1 MPVAIV
7 VVLKTQEILTAMTQ
21 APTISAMVVIALAA
35 MTHALRV
42 SRLATFQ
49 WKQNEDHILG
59 AYFWIGVRYK
69 TTED

>member
-35 MTHALRV
+35 MTQAPTISAMVVIALAAMTQALRV
-42 SRLATFQ
+42 ARIATFQ
-49 WKQNEDHILG
+49 W
-59 AYFWIGVRYK
+59 
-69 TTED
+69 

>member
-35 MTHALRV
+35 MTQALRV
-42 SRLATFQ
+42 ARIATFQ
-49 WKQNEDHILG
+49 
-59 AYFWIGVRYK
+59 
-69 TTED
+69 